1 MDKVQIQKRI
11 DELEEELA
19 RLKAQM
25 NNFVVGEEVYRTLD
39 DGSIEYAY
47 VLVPNNILNSMIIL
61 VKGYAFPQNVYKK
74 EWKSTGCI
82 VDIIRDFIGKAAK
95 TMEAEQNG

>member
-19 RLKAQM
+19 YLKAQM
-25 NNFVVGEEVYRTLD
+25 NNFVVGEEVCRTLY
-39 DGSIEYAY
+39 DGNIEYAY
-47 VLVPNNILNSMIIL
+47 VLVPNDILNTMIIL

-74 EWKSTGCI
+74 EWKSTGRI

>member
-19 RLKAQM
+19 RLKTQM
-25 NNFVVGEEVYRTLD
+25 DNFVVGEEVYSTLD
-39 DGSIEYAY
+39 DGSVEYAY
-47 VLVPNNILNSMIIL
+47 VLVPNNGLNSMIIL
-61 VKGYAFPQNVYKK
+61 MKEYGYPQYVHKK
-74 EWKSTGCI
+74 DWQSTGRI
-82 VDIIRDFIGKAAK
+82 DDIIRDFIGKAAK

>member
-25 NNFVVGEEVYRTLD
+25 NNFVVGEEVCRTLY
-39 DGSIEYAY
+39 DGNIEYAY
-47 VLVPNNILNSMIIL
+47 VLVPNDILNTMIIL
-61 VKGYAFPQNVYKK
+61 TKGCAFPRHVYKE
-74 EWKSTGCI
+74 EWKSTGRI
-82 VDIIRDFIGKAAK
+82 VDIIRDFIRKAAK

>member
-39 DGSIEYAY
+39 DGSIEHAY
-47 VLVPNNILNSMIIL
+47 VLAPNNTSNSMIIL
-61 VKGYAFPQNVYKK
+61 MKGYAFPQNVYKK
-74 EWKSTGCI
+74 AWKSKGRI
-82 VDIIRDFIGKAAK
+82 MGIIRDYIRKAAK